1 MINPIE
7 VVSTSEQAKPEQ
19 TRIPRRTGGLSPQS
33 YCNLWQNPSEKSS
46 KTTFSFICDFFKFTL
61 HIYVYLLVLYVY
73 LFLLF
78 LSLGKSGIHSAVNG
92 SLLWVDNRPQVA
104 RLFDLNTQGGDR
116 ESGVDKPSCL
126 TT

>member
-33 YCNLWQNPSEKSS
+33 YCNLWQKPSEKSS

-61 HIYVYLLVLYVY
+61 HIYVY

-92 SLLWVDNRPQVA
+92 SLLWVDNSPQVA
-104 RLFDLNTQGGDR
+104 WLFNLNTQGGDR